1 MWKRLSNFLVY
12 LAVRL
17 LMAAIQV
24 MPLGMCERFAR
35 GLAYLAADVFRIR
48 ADLIDENLRHAFPE
62 MSEADRR
69 NTARKMW
76 EHLGL
81 LMCEITLAP
90 RKIHETNW
98 RKFIH
103 MRDMSA
109 MSTFLLD
116 PRPLVFVSG
125 HFGNFEVGAL
135 IMGLFGFPSYAVAR
149 DLDNPYLDQ
158 LLRSFR
164 ESKGQFILPKDG
176 SATQIERVLAAGRIL
191 MLLGDQHAGT
201 KGVWIDFL
209 GRPAACHKA
218 LALFTLGSGA
228 PMLATYC
235 RRTGRIFQ
243 FEIGLT
249 GVADPRTMDPSL
261 QNTTALTQ
269 WYNDHLANI
278 IRGEPSQYW
287 WVHRRWKDKP
297 VRKKSKSSSV
307 RAA

>member
-1 MWKRLSNFLVY
+1 MKQISDFAVY

-24 MPLGMCERFAR
+24 MSLGMCERFAR
-35 GLAYLAADVFRIR
+35 GLAYLATDVFRIR
-48 ADLIDENLRHAFPE
+48 EALIDENLRSSFPE
-62 MSEADRR
+62 MSEAQRR

-76 EHLGL
+76 EHFGL
-81 LMCEITLAP
+81 LICEITLMP

-98 RKFIH
+98 RKYIR
-103 MRDMSA
+103 MRDMSQ
-109 MSTFLLD
+109 MSTYLLD

-125 HFGNFEVGAL
+125 HFGNFELGAL
-135 IMGLFGFPSYAVAR
+135 VMGLFGFPSYAVAR
-149 DLDNPYLDQ
+149 NLDNPYLDR

-164 ESKGQFILPKDG
+164 ESRGQFILPKDG
-176 SATQIERVLAAGRIL
+176 SASQIQGVLDAGRIL

-201 KGVWIDFL
+201 KGVWIEFL

-235 RRTGRIFQ
+235 RRTTGILRFD
-243 FEIGLT
+243 IGLA
-249 GVADPRTMDPSL
+249 GVADPLTMDRSL
-261 QNTTALTQ
+261 HDVTSLTQ
-269 WYNDHLANI
+269 WYNDCLASM
-278 IRGEPSQYW
+278 IRSEPSQYW

-297 VRKKSKSSSV
+297 VRKKQRPSV

>member
-1 MWKRLSNFLVY
+1 MKRISDFAVY
-12 LAVRL
+12 LAVRM
-17 LMAAIQV
+17 LMAVIQI
-24 MPLGMCERFAR
+24 MPLGICERFAR
-35 GLAYLAADVFRIR
+35 GLAYLATDVFRVR
-48 ADLIDENLRHAFPE
+48 AALIDENLQHAFPD
-62 MSEADRR
+62 MSDAERR
-69 NTARKMW
+69 NTARKMF

-81 LMCEITLAP
+81 LICEITLAP

-98 RKFIH
+98 RKFIR
-103 MRDMSA
+103 MRDMSL
-109 MSTFLLD
+109 MSTYLLD

-149 DLDNPYLDQ
+149 DLDNPHLDT
-158 LLRSFR
+158 LLRAFR

-176 SATQIERVLAAGRIL
+176 SAAQIKGVLDAGRIL

-201 KGVWIDFL
+201 KGVWIEFL

-235 RRTGRIFQ
+235 RRIGGIFQ
-243 FEIGLT
+243 FEIGLA
-249 GVADPRTMDPSL
+249 GVADPLTMDRSL
-261 QNTTALTQ
+261 QSVTSLTQ
-269 WYNDHLANI
+269 WYNDRLAAM
-278 IRGEPSQYW
+278 IREEPSQYW

-297 VRKKSKSSSV
+297 ARKKKRPSV